1 MDSEN
6 HNHLVSVIGRLQL
19 CAEGKCEKCGRLLS
33 KHEDRCPDHSHA
45 AVRTL
50 GKRR

>member
-6 HNHLVSVIGRLQL
+6 HNH
-19 CAEGKCEKCGRLLS
+19 LS